1 MNRIQGAVRPA
12 LHASRWVEGLR
23 MHQQPD
29 VRLLRR
35 LCTSSQSMRC
45 SSLSLAAPVARRT
58 ARCAASMG
66 SCDAGIPEASLC
78 LQYLC
83 MHHVRL

>member
-45 SSLSLAAPVARRT
+45 SSLSLAAPCGPQDCTV
-58 ARCAASMG
+58 RCLYGLM
-66 SCDAGIPEASLC
+66 
-78 LQYLC
+78 
-83 MHHVRL
+83 